1 MSVTNI
7 APSTDIGAV
16 AAPGE
21 AVRLP
26 RPRFAAWRWL
36 SLRAQ
41 LVIVFILVDLIAAV
55 VAGGVVIMR
64 ARASTRVE
72 IAASMNLA
80 EALVAETI
88 RVTHQQSPAAALA
101 EAIPLRGRFMRH
113 VRISVRNAAD
123 LPLLVGPPATS
134 ACSGEV
140 GTGSPART
148 CATQE
153 STAISD
159 RIPERQRFNS
169 IGNGGSAD
177 TDRAAPA
184 WFTALIAPPPERREL
199 PIIAEGQRAGSIL
212 ITGEASDEVAEV
224 WENTLALGAAGLAV
238 NLAVIAVLYALFGH
252 VLKPLTGLAHGLRD
266 LERRNYRVRLARPG
280 TPELG
285 AIADRFHALAQA
297 LDALR
302 AENNALN
309 RRVITAQDDER
320 RRTALELHDEVG
332 PCLFGLKANAT
343 SIATLGASVSANDVA
358 DRARDMLAIVD
369 HLQAINRSM
378 LNRLRPMALGHV
390 PLQEMLGAL
399 VHDRAR
405 EHPHIAFTHHVETL
419 ARSYG
424 DTVDLTVY
432 RCVQESL
439 TNAIR
444 HANARSIEVR
454 VVDVA
459 AAARLELTVRDD
471 GYGIAAGMPQG
482 FGLRGMQER
491 VQALGGE
498 FAIET
503 SSGRGTCVRIVIP
516 LPTRQDGAA
525 AGAADGAAAFA
536 DYAGSAP

>member
-1 MSVTNI
+1 MSVANI
-7 APSTDIGAV
+7 ASGTKIGDATS
-16 AAPGE
+16 PGE
-21 AVRLP
+21 ALRLP
-26 RPRFAAWRWL
+26 RPRFAAWHWL

-41 LVIVFILVDLIAAV
+41 LLIVFIVVDLIAAF
-55 VAGGVVIMR
+55 VAGGVLIMR
-64 ARASTRVE
+64 ARTSTRVE

-88 RVTHQQSPAAALA
+88 RVTQQQSPAAALA

-123 LPLLVGPPATS
+123 LPLMLGPA
-134 ACSGEV
+134 A
-140 GTGSPART
+140 A
-148 CATQE
+148 
-153 STAISD
+153 
-159 RIPERQRFNS
+159 
-169 IGNGGSAD
+169 SAD
-177 TDRAAPA
+177 ADRAPPA
-184 WFTALIAPPPERREL
+184 WFTALIAPPAERREL

-224 WENTLALGAAGLAV
+224 WENTLALAAAGLAV
-238 NLAVIAVLYALFGH
+238 NMAVIVLLYALFGH

-285 AIADRFHALAQA
+285 AIADRFNALAQA

-343 SIATLGASVSANDVA
+343 SIATLAAGASANDVE

-390 PLQEMLGAL
+390 PLGDLIAQL
-399 VHDRAR
+399 VTERAR
-405 EHPHIAFTHHVETL
+405 QQPQAQISFAPGRL
-419 ARSYG
+419 RPSYG
-424 DTVDLTVY
+424 DSVDLTVY
-432 RCVQESL
+432 RCVQEGL
-439 TNAIR
+439 TNALR
-444 HANARSIEVR
+444 HANATQIAIELDGTDHDGTVH
-454 VVDVA
+454 V
-459 AAARLELTVRDD
+459 TVRDD
-471 GYGIAAGMPQG
+471 GCGIDPSAPPGR
-482 FGLRGMQER
+482 GLRGMRER
-491 VQALGGE
+491 VQALGGS
-498 FAIET
+498 FAIE
-503 SSGRGTCVRIVIP
+503 GAPAGGTRMQIAIP
-516 LPTRQDGAA
+516 IKP
-525 AGAADGAAAFA
+525 ADLV
-536 DYAGSAP
+536 PPI

>member
-1 MSVTNI
+1 L
-7 APSTDIGAV
+7 
-16 AAPGE
+16 
-21 AVRLP
+21 RLS

-41 LVIVFILVDLIAAV
+41 LLIVFILVDLIAAA

-64 ARASTRVE
+64 ARTSTRVE

-88 RVTHQQSPAAALA
+88 RVTQQQSPAAALA

-123 LPLLVGPPATS
+123 LPLMLGPA
-134 ACSGEV
+134 A
-140 GTGSPART
+140 A
-148 CATQE
+148 
-153 STAISD
+153 
-159 RIPERQRFNS
+159 
-169 IGNGGSAD
+169 SAD
-177 TDRAAPA
+177 ADHVPPA
-184 WFTALIAPPPERREL
+184 WFTALIAPPVERRGL
-199 PIIAEGQRAGSIL
+199 PIVAGGQRVGSIL
-212 ITGEASDEVAEV
+212 ITGEAGDEVAEV

-238 NLAVIAVLYALFGH
+238 NLAVIVLLYALFGH
-252 VLKPLTGLAHGLRD
+252 VLRPLTGLAHGLRD

-285 AIADRFHALAQA
+285 AIADRFNALAQA

-343 SIATLGASVSANDVA
+343 SIAALGADASASDVK

-390 PLQEMLGAL
+390 PLGDLIAQL
-399 VHDRAR
+399 VTERAGQQPQTQISFVPGR
-405 EHPHIAFTHHVETL
+405 LRP
-419 ARSYG
+419 SYG
-424 DTVDLTVY
+424 DSIDLTLY

-439 TNAIR
+439 TNALR
-444 HANARSIEVR
+444 HANAAQIAIALDETEQGVQ
-454 VVDVA
+454 V
-459 AAARLELTVRDD
+459 TVCDD
-471 GYGIAAGMPQG
+471 GCGIDPNAPPGR
-482 FGLRGMQER
+482 GLRGMQER
-491 VQALGGE
+491 LQALGGS
-498 FAIET
+498 FAIE
-503 SSGRGTCVRIVIP
+503 GAPAGGTRIQIAIP
-516 LPTRQDGAA
+516 TKP
-525 AGAADGAAAFA
+525 ADLL
-536 DYAGSAP
+536 

>member
-1 MSVTNI
+1 L
-7 APSTDIGAV
+7 
-16 AAPGE
+16 
-21 AVRLP
+21 R
-26 RPRFAAWRWL
+26 RPRFAAWHWL

-41 LVIVFILVDLIAAV
+41 LLIVFILVDLIAAA

-64 ARASTRVE
+64 ARTSTRVE

-88 RVTHQQSPAAALA
+88 RVTQQQSPAAALA

-123 LPLLVGPPATS
+123 LPLMVGPAATR

-140 GTGSPART
+140 GTGSPTRT

-153 STAISD
+153 STDA
-159 RIPERQRFNS
+159 
-169 IGNGGSAD
+169 
-177 TDRAAPA
+177 DRAAPA
-184 WFTALIAPPPERREL
+184 WFTALIAPPTERREL

-212 ITGEASDEVAEV
+212 ITGEAADEVAEV
-224 WENTLALGAAGLAV
+224 WENTLALAAAGLAV
-238 NLAVIAVLYALFGH
+238 NLAVIVLLYALFGH

-285 AIADRFHALAQA
+285 AIADRFNALAQA

-302 AENNALN
+302 SENNELN

-332 PCLFGLKANAT
+332 PCLFGLKANAA
-343 SIATLGASVSANDVA
+343 SIAALGADAPATDVK

-390 PLQEMLGAL
+390 PLGDLIAQL
-399 VHDRAR
+399 VTERAGQQPQTQISFAPGR
-405 EHPHIAFTHHVETL
+405 LRP
-419 ARSYG
+419 SYG
-424 DTVDLTVY
+424 DSIDLTLY

-439 TNAIR
+439 TNALR
-444 HANARSIEVR
+444 HANATQIAIALDGTEHAVL
-454 VVDVA
+454 A
-459 AAARLELTVRDD
+459 TVRDN
-471 GYGIAAGMPQG
+471 GCGIASNAPPGR
-482 FGLRGMQER
+482 GLRGMQER
-491 VQALGGE
+491 VQALGGSFTIE
-498 FAIET
+498 GAPAGGTRIEIAIP
-503 SSGRGTCVRIVIP
+503 VK
-516 LPTRQDGAA
+516 
-525 AGAADGAAAFA
+525 AADMP
-536 DYAGSAP
+536 S

>member
-7 APSTDIGAV
+7 ASGPDIGDV
-16 AAPGE
+16 ASPG
-21 AVRLP
+21 AALRLP

-41 LVIVFILVDLIAAV
+41 LLIVFILVDLIAAA

-64 ARASTRVE
+64 ARTSTRVE

-88 RVTHQQSPAAALA
+88 RVTQQQSPAAALA

-123 LPLLVGPPATS
+123 LPLMVGPPA
-134 ACSGEV
+134 
-140 GTGSPART
+140 SPAD
-148 CATQE
+148 A
-153 STAISD
+153 
-159 RIPERQRFNS
+159 
-169 IGNGGSAD
+169 
-177 TDRAAPA
+177 DRAPPA
-184 WFTALIAPPPERREL
+184 WFTALIAPPTERREL
-199 PIIAEGQRAGSIL
+199 PIIAEGQRVGSIL
-212 ITGEASDEVAEV
+212 ITGEAGDEVAEV

-238 NLAVIAVLYALFGH
+238 NLAVIVLLYALFGH
-252 VLKPLTGLAHGLRD
+252 VLRPLTGLAHGLRD

-285 AIADRFHALAQA
+285 AIADRFNALAQA

-302 AENNALN
+302 AENNELN

-343 SIATLGASVSANDVA
+343 SIAALGADAPASDVQ

-390 PLQEMLGAL
+390 PLGDLIAQL
-399 VHDRAR
+399 VTERAGQQPQTQISLVPGR
-405 EHPHIAFTHHVETL
+405 LRP
-419 ARSYG
+419 SYG
-424 DTVDLTVY
+424 DSIDLTLY

-439 TNAIR
+439 TNALR
-444 HANARSIEVR
+444 HANASQIAIALDETEHGVQ
-454 VVDVA
+454 V
-459 AAARLELTVRDD
+459 TVRDD
-471 GYGIAAGMPQG
+471 GCGIASNAPPGR
-482 FGLRGMQER
+482 GLRGMQER
-491 VQALGGE
+491 VQALGGS
-498 FAIET
+498 FAI
-503 SSGRGTCVRIVIP
+503 
-516 LPTRQDGAA
+516 AA
-525 AGAADGAAAFA
+525 APAGGTSIQIAIPVKPADV
-536 DYAGSAP
+536 P

>member
-7 APSTDIGAV
+7 ASGPDIGDV
-16 AAPGE
+16 RSPGAAL
-21 AVRLP
+21 RLP

-41 LVIVFILVDLIAAV
+41 LLIVFILVDLIAAA

-64 ARASTRVE
+64 ARTSTRVE

-88 RVTHQQSPAAALA
+88 RVTQQQSPAAALA

-123 LPLLVGPPATS
+123 LPLMVGPPAT
-134 ACSGEV
+134 
-140 GTGSPART
+140 PAD
-148 CATQE
+148 A
-153 STAISD
+153 
-159 RIPERQRFNS
+159 
-169 IGNGGSAD
+169 
-177 TDRAAPA
+177 DRAPPA

-212 ITGEASDEVAEV
+212 ITGEAGDEVAEV

-238 NLAVIAVLYALFGH
+238 NFAVIVLLYALFGH
-252 VLKPLTGLAHGLRD
+252 VLRPLTGLAHGLRD

-285 AIADRFHALAQA
+285 AIADRFNALAQA

-343 SIATLGASVSANDVA
+343 SIAALGADAPASDVQ
-358 DRARDMLAIVD
+358 DRAHDMLAIVD

-390 PLQEMLGAL
+390 PLGDLIAQL
-399 VHDRAR
+399 VTERAGQR
-405 EHPHIAFTHHVETL
+405 PQTQISFVPGRL
-419 ARSYG
+419 RPSYG
-424 DTVDLTVY
+424 DSIDLTLY

-439 TNAIR
+439 TNALR
-444 HANARSIEVR
+444 HA
-454 VVDVA
+454 DA
-459 AAARLELTVRDD
+459 AQIAIALDETEQGVQVTVCDD
-471 GYGIAAGMPQG
+471 GCGIASNAPPGR
-482 FGLRGMQER
+482 GLRGMQER
-491 VQALGGE
+491 VQALGGS
-498 FAIET
+498 FAIEPAPGGGT
-503 SSGRGTCVRIVIP
+503 SIQIAIP
-516 LPTRQDGAA
+516 TKS
-525 AGAADGAAAFA
+525 ADLL
-536 DYAGSAP
+536 

>member
-7 APSTDIGAV
+7 ASGPAIGDV
-16 AAPGE
+16 GSPGAAL
-21 AVRLP
+21 RLS

-41 LVIVFILVDLIAAV
+41 LLIVFILVDLIAAA

-64 ARASTRVE
+64 ARTSTRVE

-88 RVTHQQSPAAALA
+88 RVTQQQSPAAALA

-123 LPLLVGPPATS
+123 LPLMMGPAATPAD
-134 ACSGEV
+134 A
-140 GTGSPART
+140 
-148 CATQE
+148 
-153 STAISD
+153 
-159 RIPERQRFNS
+159 
-169 IGNGGSAD
+169 
-177 TDRAAPA
+177 DRAPPA
-184 WFTALIAPPPERREL
+184 WFTALIAPPTERREL

-212 ITGEASDEVAEV
+212 ITGEAGDEVAEV

-238 NLAVIAVLYALFGH
+238 NLAVIVLLYALFGH
-252 VLKPLTGLAHGLRD
+252 VLRPLTGLAHGLRD

-285 AIADRFHALAQA
+285 AIADRFNALAQA

-343 SIATLGASVSANDVA
+343 SIAALGADAPASDVQ

-390 PLQEMLGAL
+390 PLGDLIAQL
-399 VHDRAR
+399 VTERAGQQPQTQISFVPSR
-405 EHPHIAFTHHVETL
+405 LRP
-419 ARSYG
+419 SYG
-424 DTVDLTVY
+424 DSIDLTLY

-439 TNAIR
+439 TNALR
-444 HANARSIEVR
+444 HANATQIAIALDETEHGVQ
-454 VVDVA
+454 VM
-459 AAARLELTVRDD
+459 VRDD
-471 GYGIAAGMPQG
+471 GCGIASNAPPGR
-482 FGLRGMQER
+482 GLRGMQER
-491 VQALGGE
+491 VHALGGS
-498 FAIET
+498 FAIE
-503 SSGRGTCVRIVIP
+503 GAPAGGTRIQITIPVRP
-516 LPTRQDGAA
+516 
-525 AGAADGAAAFA
+525 ADMP
-536 DYAGSAP
+536 S